1 MQAHLLEPKE
11 VLDRLKTSST
21 GLTVAEAEER
31 LKIHGPN
38 LLNERKRTPAWL
50 MFLGQFGDFIILV
63 LIGAAIVS
71 GVLGDLTDTIIIL
84 AIVFLNSL
92 VGFIQEYNADRAME
106 ALKKMAVLK
115 TQVLRGGEQREVDA
129 SSLVPGD
136 IVSLETGS
144 SVPAD
149 LRLIETHSLQL
160 DESTLTGESIPVVKE
175 REALTD
181 GALSLGD
188 RINLAFK
195 GTTVSY
201 GHGLGVVIAT
211 GMNTELGRIANL
223 LQDDESDTP
232 LKQRMRHFGKNL
244 SWIILLICLLL
255 FGVGIL
261 RGEGLIPMLMLSI
274 SLAVAAI
281 PEALPALITIA
292 LANGARKMVRRN
304 ALIRKLPAVETLG
317 SVSFICTDK
326 TGTLT
331 LNQMKVTRVSD
342 LSTEWIGG
350 NKALDLTMALNHDVV
365 LDPDGGY
372 LGDPTEAALLES
384 FLSVHG
390 NDQYRQLRDTYPR
403 VAEIPFDSDRKC
415 MTTLHSFDG
424 RFLVLTK
431 GALESLLPL
440 MDKSEDVRSL
450 AAIAEEWS
458 SEGER
463 VLAFGYRFL
472 DQIPEDFSWPLI
484 ERELKIAGL
493 AAMIDPPRKDVAKAI
508 ELCELAGIRTVMITG
523 DHVRTAEAIA
533 RKIGILKNGLR
544 ALTGQELSKM
554 SQEEFDH
561 EIEKI
566 AVYARVSPE
575 QKLRIIRTLQANG
588 HFAAMTGDGV
598 NDAPSLKAANIGV
611 AMGIN
616 GTDVS
621 KEASDM
627 ILLDDRF
634 GTIVGAVEE
643 GRKIYENIRK
653 FIKYIM
659 TCNSAEIWT
668 LVLAPLAGMP
678 IPLLPVHIL
687 WINLV
692 TDGLPGL
699 ALADEKAE
707 ADIMQRPPR
716 PSNES
721 LFAGGVAYHIVWV
734 GLLMAGL
741 TLGTQAWCLYHKLE
755 NWQSIVFTVLAFTQL
770 AHALSIRGERSY
782 LFRQGILSN
791 PKLIAAI
798 LLTFCLQL
806 AVVYHPLMNQ
816 WFKTQPLSWEQ
827 LLACVGVA
835 AVLFHAV
842 EFEKWIKKMIL
853 IKKKKQTENHA

>member
-1 MQAHLLEPKE
+1 MQAHLLEPKV

-50 MFLGQFGDFIILV
+50 MFLSQFGDFIILV

-136 IVSLETGS
+136 IVSLETGG

-181 GALSLGD
+181 AELPLGD

-201 GHGLGVVIAT
+201 GRGLGVVIAT

-342 LSTEWIGG
+342 FSTKWIGA

-365 LDPDGGY
+365 LDPDGRY
-372 LGDPTEAALLES
+372 MGDPTEAALLES

-450 AAIAEEWS
+450 AAVAEEWS

-472 DQIPEDFSWPLI
+472 DQLPEDFSWPLI
-484 ERELKIAGL
+484 EKELKIAGL
-493 AAMIDPPRKDVAKAI
+493 AAMIDPPREDVAKAI

-575 QKLRIIRTLQANG
+575 QKLRIIRTLQAKG